1 MPKLKRL
8 PPRPAKSQ
16 SAPPPRASAPSDV
29 ATGGTRNNTLHA
41 YQEIRRQIL
50 ADEMPAGSQHLEQD
64 LAERLKMSRTP
75 IREALIRLAEE
86 KLVEIKPRHGVRVLP
101 ISLKDM
107 ADIYEVL
114 TELEALAARRAA
126 ERGLSADELA
136 DLDTAVAAMDNAL
149 QHNDLIAW
157 SQADADFHARLI
169 AAGGNARL
177 ESAVRMCLDQV
188 HRARRY
194 TLNLRPKPKTSNDD
208 HRAVVAAIRARD
220 ATRARTI
227 HHRHREQAGRLLLS
241 LLSENGKTEV

>member
-1 MPKLKRL
+1 M
-8 PPRPAKSQ
+8 A
-16 SAPPPRASAPSDV
+16 SASAAQASAPLEEP
-29 ATGGTRNNTLHA
+29 ATGAVNNTLRA

-75 IREALIRLAEE
+75 VREALIRLAEE
-86 KLVEIKPRHGVRVLP
+86 KLVEIRPRHGVRVLP

-107 ADIYEVL
+107 AEIYEVL

-126 ERGLSADELA
+126 ESGLAPDELA
-136 DLDTAVAAMDNAL
+136 SLDAAVAAMDDAL
-149 QHNDLIAW
+149 QKNDLIAW

-177 ESAVRMCLDQV
+177 ETAVRMCLDQV

-220 ATRARTI
+220 ATRAHTI